1 MGAAVSL
8 MAEDNPID
16 SKPAELGR
24 LHEAESSI
32 SSGSQE
38 ILRILLD
45 PTVRY
50 RVHNSLPQ
58 VRILRPI

>member
-1 MGAAVSL
+1 
-8 MAEDNPID
+8 MAEDTIQATVNQQ
-16 SKPAELGR
+16 LGR

-45 PTVRY
+45 PKVRY
-50 RVHNSLPQ
+50 RVHDSLPQ